1 MRWKEFKNAA
11 AGQWQGTKQLYLEPA
26 PAPPLSSPCRLVV
39 KLVAS
44 GSFLQFDYDWTYE
57 GETQS
62 GVLLFGF
69 SDENNVANAAWVDS
83 FHMSSRIFSCT
94 GTALDRTARLLGS
107 YPAPPDPD
115 WGWRITLHSVSAGAL
130 QIVMHN
136 ISPAGQED
144 LAVEA
149 DFTRGPS

>member
-1 MRWKEFKNAA
+1 MQWEEFKTAA
-11 AGQWQGTKQLYLEPA
+11 VGQWQGTKNLYLEPPTA
-26 PAPPLSSPCRLVV
+26 LTSPSHLAVRP
-39 KLVAS
+39 VAG
-44 GSFLQFDYDWTYE
+44 GSFLQFDYDWIYE

-69 SDENNVANAAWVDS
+69 SDASNVANAAWVDS
-83 FHMSSRIFSCT
+83 FHMSSGIFSCT
-94 GTALDRTARLLGS
+94 GTALDRSARLLGS

-115 WGWRITLHSVSAGAL
+115 WGWRITLHSVSADAL

-144 LAVEA
+144 LAVQA
-149 DFTRGPS
+149 DFTRRSS